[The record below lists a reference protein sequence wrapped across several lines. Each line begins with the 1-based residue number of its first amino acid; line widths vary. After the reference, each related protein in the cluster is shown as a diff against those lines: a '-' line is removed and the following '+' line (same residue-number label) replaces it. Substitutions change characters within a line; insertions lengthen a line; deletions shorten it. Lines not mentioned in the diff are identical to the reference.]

1 MNFETT
7 QGNRA
12 SLPALLSAL
21 LAGQKLYTTT
31 QLNGARGWIVT
42 KDGRFKPANYL
53 AKIPYFLNLV
63 EQDAIFVPVSY
74 GICRM
79 TLRPAPVSPLAKG
92 VTIWAILEGKQW
104 LVRGMG
110 QLATAVTLDAKIII
124 EADIDT
130 QALGVAVIRRND
142 KFLIDELYR
151 TVDKPGWNG
160 LAIYIPHQQYTTNT
174 QIEENTMQDLSA
186 ILFGEELFAVSV
198 HFKGSTKAYTYK
210 STKEYN
216 QGDKVIV
223 DSPQDGLVVV
233 TVTSCRRGLSTD
245 VAGFD
250 SYKWLVG
257 SVDMAE
263 YNRLVE
269 AERDFVRKA
278 KQEAQ
283 RRDAIKK
290 LADLGVSAEE
300 YRKAILGE

>member
-1 MNFETT
+1 MTFETT
-7 QGNRA
+7 GGNRD
-12 SLPALLSAL
+12 SLQTLLGSL
-21 LAGQKLYTTT
+21 LHGDKLYTTT

-42 KDGRFKPANYL
+42 KDGRFKPANYI

-79 TLRPAPVSPLAKG
+79 MLKHPGRSCNVYAMFKDGSMRLLVSKADLIRHAELGGQVATDFPLD
-92 VTIWAILEGKQW
+92 LN
-104 LVRGMG
+104 
-110 QLATAVTLDAKIII
+110 
-124 EADIDT
+124 
-130 QALGVAVIRRND
+130 ALGYAFDWINGQ
-142 KFLIDELYR
+142 FACWPLYS
-151 TVDKPGWNG
+151 TVSSRLVNQVVQLK
-160 LAIYIPHQQYTTNT
+160 HQQVVKFH
-174 QIEENTMQDLSA
+174 EENTMQDLSA

-198 HFKGSTKAYTYK
+198 NFKGSTKAYTYK

-269 AERDFVRKA
+269 AECDFVRKA

>member
-1 MNFETT
+1 MNLQVLMATLRH
-7 QGNRA
+7 GNKFIT
-12 SLPALLSAL
+12 LVEPGTGVVVFDNGHVTPAH
-21 LAGQKLYTTT
+21 Y
-31 QLNGARGWIVT
+31 N
-42 KDGRFKPANYL
+42 
-53 AKIPYFLNLV
+53 AKIPYWLSKTRQHALFIPASMV
-63 EQDAIFVPVSY
+63 RKSSS
-74 GICRM
+74 
-79 TLRPAPVSPLAKG
+79 RPAPVSPLAKG
-92 VTIWAILEGKQW
+92 VTIWATSDTGIQT
-104 LVRGMG
+104 LVTSMG
-110 QLATAVTLDAKIII
+110 QLASAVHFGFKISI
-124 EADIDT
+124 EADIDK
-130 QALGVAVIRRND
+130 QALGVAVIRRSD
-142 KFLIDELYR
+142 KFLINELYR

-160 LAIYIPHQQYTTNT
+160 LAIHIPHQQYTTNT
-174 QIEENTMQDLSA
+174 QLEENTMQDLSA

-198 HFKGSTKAYTYK
+198 NFKGSTKAYTYK

-269 AERDFVRKA
+269 AERDFARKA
-278 KQEAQ
+278 RQEAQ

>member
-1 MNFETT
+1 MTFETSN
-7 QGNRA
+7 GICHSNVS
-12 SLPALLSAL
+12 SLLIALL
-21 LAGQKLYTTT
+21 GGDKFYTTV

-42 KDGRFKPANYL
+42 NAGRVMAANYT
-53 AKIPYFLNLV
+53 AKRPYLLDRV
-63 EQDAIFVPVSY
+63 EQRAIFVPVSY

-79 TLRPAPVSPLAKG
+79 MLKHPGRNCNAYAVFKDGSMRLLVSKADLIRHAELGGQVATDFPLD
-92 VTIWAILEGKQW
+92 LS
-104 LVRGMG
+104 
-110 QLATAVTLDAKIII
+110 
-124 EADIDT
+124 
-130 QALGVAVIRRND
+130 ALGYAFDWINGQFACWPLYSTVISRLVNQVVQL
-142 KFLIDELYR
+142 K
-151 TVDKPGWNG
+151 
-160 LAIYIPHQQYTTNT
+160 HQQVVKFH
-174 QIEENTMQDLSA
+174 EENTMQDLSA

-198 HFKGSTKAYTYK
+198 NFKGSTKAYTYK

-283 RRDAIKK
+283 RREAIKK

>member
-1 MNFETT
+1 MNLQVLMATLRH
-7 QGNRA
+7 GNKFIT
-12 SLPALLSAL
+12 LVEPGTGVVVFDNGYVTPAH
-21 LAGQKLYTTT
+21 Y
-31 QLNGARGWIVT
+31 N
-42 KDGRFKPANYL
+42 
-53 AKIPYFLNLV
+53 AKIPYWLSKTRQHALFIP
-63 EQDAIFVPVSY
+63 ASMVSKSSS
-74 GICRM
+74 
-79 TLRPAPVSPLAKG
+79 RPAPVSPLAKG
-92 VTIWAILEGKQW
+92 VTIWATSDTGIQT
-104 LVRGMG
+104 LVTSMG
-110 QLATAVTLDAKIII
+110 QLASAVHFNFKIII

-130 QALGVAVIRRND
+130 QALGVAVIRRSD

-160 LAIYIPHQQYTTNT
+160 LAIHIPHQQYTTNT
-174 QIEENTMQDLSA
+174 QLEENTMQDLSA

-198 HFKGSTKAYTYK
+198 NFKGSTKAYTYK

-233 TVTSCRRGLSTD
+233 TVTGCRRGLSTD

>member
-7 QGNRA
+7 NGNCT
-12 SLPALLSAL
+12 SLQTLLGSL
-21 LAGQKLYTTT
+21 LAGHKMYTTT

-42 KDGRFKPANYL
+42 KDGRCKPANYI

-63 EQDAIFVPVSY
+63 EQDAIFVPVAY

-79 TLRPAPVSPLAKG
+79 TLRPAPAANLANKG
-92 VTIWAILEGKQW
+92 HTIWALLEGKQW
-104 LVRGMG
+104 LVQGMG
-110 QLATAVTLDAKIII
+110 QLATAVTLGAKIII
-124 EADIDT
+124 EADIDR
-130 QALGVAVIRRND
+130 QALGVAVIRRSD
-142 KFLIDELYR
+142 KFLIDELYH
-151 TVDKPGWNG
+151 TVDRPGWNG
-160 LAIYIPHQQYTTNT
+160 LAIHIPHQQYTTN
-174 QIEENTMQDLSA
+174 QLEENTMQDLSA
-186 ILFGEELFAVSV
+186 ILFGEELFAVAV
-198 HFKGSTKAYTYK
+198 NFKGSTKAYTYK

>member
-1 MNFETT
+1 MTFETT
-7 QGNRA
+7 GGNRD
-12 SLPALLSAL
+12 SLQTLLGSL
-21 LAGQKLYTTT
+21 LHGHKFYTTV

-42 KDGRFKPANYL
+42 KDGRCKPANYL

-79 TLRPAPVSPLAKG
+79 TLLPAPVSPLAKG
-92 VTIWAILEGKQW
+92 VTIWALHEGKQV
-104 LVRGMG
+104 LVTSMG
-110 QLATAVTLDAKIII
+110 LLASSVHLGAKILIDD
-124 EADIDT
+124 DIDT

-198 HFKGSTKAYTYK
+198 NFKGSTKAYTYK

-278 KQEAQ
+278 RQEAQ
-283 RRDAIKK
+283 RREAIKK
-290 LADLGVSAEE
+290 LADLGVSPDD

>member
-1 MNFETT
+1 MTFETT
-7 QGNRA
+7 GGNRD
-12 SLPALLSAL
+12 SLPALLGSL
-21 LAGQKLYTTT
+21 LHGHKFYTTT

-42 KDGRFKPANYL
+42 KDGRCKPANYL

-92 VTIWAILEGKQW
+92 VTIWAILEGKQY
-104 LVRGMG
+104 LVSGMG
-110 QLATAVTLDAKIII
+110 SLCSAVVMGAKILI
-124 EADIDT
+124 EADIDK

-198 HFKGSTKAYTYK
+198 NFKGSTKAYTYK

-233 TVTSCRRGLSTD
+233 TVTGCRRGLSTD

-283 RRDAIKK
+283 RREAIKK